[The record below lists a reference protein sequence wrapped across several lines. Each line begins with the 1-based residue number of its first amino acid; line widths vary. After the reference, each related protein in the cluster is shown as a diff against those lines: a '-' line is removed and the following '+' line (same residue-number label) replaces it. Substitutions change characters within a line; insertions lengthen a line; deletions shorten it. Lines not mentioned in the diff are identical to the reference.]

1 MKPSEGT
8 KPEGFGI
15 PDADG
20 YPDGDRTAPLFPVV
34 GSVDW
39 NNPRLR
45 RLEQTFIEQA
55 YTLADDLGGYGADPE
70 QLLLPREKRRARPFS
85 VEVPPMLLDVM
96 AALLLALPRSGERP
110 GRRSRWSI
118 KSVQAMIES
127 GLSVRAATKAE
138 AARTGYLGR
147 RSSARRGPGAL
158 GTNKRVRNK
167 VNSQRCGLRSIR
179 RGAN

>member
-45 RLEQTFIEQA
+45 RLGQTFIEQA

-138 AARTGYLGR
+138 AARTGVSWTTIER
-147 RSSARRGPGAL
+147 TTRAWRARHKQEGA
-158 GTNKRVRNK
+158 K
-167 VNSQRCGLRSIR
+167 
-179 RGAN
+179 